1 MRATRQKSQFTVPG
15 ESFASLLANFAG
27 SARGRDERE
36 LYRQFCESMRKWLG
50 ATGVLC
56 ATAITA
62 EEFRVV
68 EAEGWQA
75 DPSTDGRIMLGRIP
89 IVREAAESLKAAWD
103 NEVAALDFN
112 AGDPIRAGAIVAAP
126 LVGEKGRPGIAL
138 AFRCD
143 PGAAFTEKQANEF
156 AAFATLA
163 GSLVQNATM
172 FRWIERSKKQW
183 IQDFDAITDFIVV
196 HDAQNCLLRLN
207 RALAEFLGRSPAELV
222 GAPMSALRGL
232 AARGDAGACPYCSG
246 DADPSGERLL
256 IAQGRSYLI
265 STSQVRESAQDAG
278 RTIHVLKDM
287 TGQREAER
295 RYRELFD
302 SIQEGL
308 FFCNLDGRILEINHA
323 LVEMLG
329 LNRGSELRGRS
340 LGCLVP
346 TARRPALDSAL
357 ESARVG
363 QPIWN
368 LELPLRRTDGGIRQ
382 YSLNLSP
389 MRDETGKARGIVG
402 SVADITD
409 ASVLRAKLVQAG
421 KMAAMGQLVAGV
433 AHEVNNPL
441 AAILGFS
448 QLLLENPE
456 IPGSVREELVVI
468 QQEAQRTKSI
478 VENLLRFARP
488 APVQS
493 EPVDV
498 NAVVLQVL
506 QLRGR
511 DLGKH
516 EVDVI
521 LHLDESL
528 AGVAGDAQQLQQV
541 FLNILNNAF
550 DAVREAP
557 RHGRILIETSQN
569 ESGVE
574 IVFQD
579 NGPGIADTDSVF
591 DPFYST
597 KEAGEGTGLGLSICH
612 GIVQAHGG
620 EIFCA
625 NNADGFGCAF
635 HVRLPLAAKP
645 EEIAPADMDSEHSA
659 SGARN

>member
-1 MRATRQKSQFTVPG
+1 
-15 ESFASLLANFAG
+15 
-27 SARGRDERE
+27 
-36 LYRQFCESMRKWLG
+36 
-50 ATGVLC
+50 
-56 ATAITA
+56 
-62 EEFRVV
+62 
-68 EAEGWQA
+68 
-75 DPSTDGRIMLGRIP
+75 
-89 IVREAAESLKAAWD
+89 
-103 NEVAALDFN
+103 
-112 AGDPIRAGAIVAAP
+112 
-126 LVGEKGRPGIAL
+126 
-138 AFRCD
+138 
-143 PGAAFTEKQANEF
+143 
-156 AAFATLA
+156 
-163 GSLVQNATM
+163 
-172 FRWIERSKKQW
+172 
-183 IQDFDAITDFIVV
+183 
-196 HDAQNCLLRLN
+196 
-207 RALAEFLGRSPAELV
+207 
-222 GAPMSALRGL
+222 
-232 AARGDAGACPYCSG
+232 
-246 DADPSGERLL
+246 
-256 IAQGRSYLI
+256 
-265 STSQVRESAQDAG
+265 
-278 RTIHVLKDM
+278 
-287 TGQREAER
+287 
-295 RYRELFD
+295 
-302 SIQEGL
+302 
-308 FFCNLDGRILEINHA
+308 
-323 LVEMLG
+323 
-329 LNRGSELRGRS
+329 
-340 LGCLVP
+340 
-346 TARRPALDSAL
+346 
-357 ESARVG
+357 
-363 QPIWN
+363 
-368 LELPLRRTDGGIRQ
+368 
-382 YSLNLSP
+382 

-409 ASVLRAKLVQAG
+409 ASVLRAKLMQAG

-456 IPGSVREELVVI
+456 IPESVREELVVI

-557 RHGRILIETSQN
+557 RQGRILIETSQN